1 MAPIFENTD
10 LLAHTCGL
18 LDAADIARL
27 CQSCRFV
34 PEHIRDVKTIKFL
47 STMRSDAVLGNL
59 STIERL
65 ALVESLRECSTCI
78 AFKVFSCDLLEAS
91 LPALKRF
98 AALMKRHRSF
108 SVSIEAHCGL
118 EAPRDAGYI
127 FARERGRNVKI
138 ALHACGVEP
147 ERLEVISY
155 GNRRPLVWAFGNPSD
170 AKDAGSANRRVEL
183 YVRCGDAFEAPRR
196 RPPSEIPL
204 PPGVVFPG
212 EFGHEPITPD
222 GMRMHQ
228 DIALARASEAGG
240 TMEGE
245 FTAMTMR
252 GCPIVFPT
260 ALLRQ
265 LSVGPAGGEDD
276 DDDSDEDEEGEGEW
290 EEWAEDDEE
299 EEEGV
304 PFLDGDSED
313 DDGDGA

>member
-78 AFKVFSCDLLEAS
+78 DFKVFSCDLLEAS

-98 AALMKRHRSF
+98 AALMQRHRSF

-138 ALHACGVEP
+138 ALLACGLEP
-147 ERLEVISY
+147 ERLQVISY
-155 GNRRPLVWAFGNPSD
+155 GNRRPLVWAFGNPGD
-170 AKDAGSANRRVEL
+170 AKDAGGPNRRVEL
-183 YVRCGDAFEAPRR
+183 YVR
-196 RPPSEIPL
+196 S
-204 PPGVVFPG
+204 
-212 EFGHEPITPD
+212 PD
-222 GMRMHQ
+222 GFEVPARRGADEYATGGQ
-228 DIALARASEAGG
+228 YSSDIGPDG
-240 TMEGE
+240 PG
-245 FTAMTMR
+245 
-252 GCPIVFPT
+252 IVDD
-260 ALLRQ
+260 
-265 LSVGPAGGEDD
+265 EDNYPEEP
-276 DDDSDEDEEGEGEW
+276 DDSDPEEDGVFIYRDPEEPDEE
-290 EEWAEDDEE
+290 D
-299 EEEGV
+299 
-304 PFLDGDSED
+304 DSETVTD
-313 DDGDGA
+313 WTRRMVY

>member
-78 AFKVFSCDLLEAS
+78 EFKVFSCDLLEAS
-91 LPALKRF
+91 LAPLQRF
-98 AALMKRHRSF
+98 AALMQRHRSF

-138 ALHACGVEP
+138 ALLACGLEP

-170 AKDAGSANRRVEL
+170 EKDAGGPNRRVEL
-183 YVRCGDAFEAPRR
+183 FVR
-196 RPPSEIPL
+196 S
-204 PPGVVFPG
+204 
-212 EFGHEPITPD
+212 PD
-222 GMRMHQ
+222 GFEVPARRGADEYASSTHSDSGPNGPGIVDDEDPEEEPGRDDPSDLEDYHQ
-228 DIALARASEAGG
+228 DPE
-240 TMEGE
+240 EPDE
-245 FTAMTMR
+245 
-252 GCPIVFPT
+252 
-260 ALLRQ
+260 
-265 LSVGPAGGEDD
+265 E
-276 DDDSDEDEEGEGEW
+276 DSDTTIPTL
-290 EEWAEDDEE
+290 
-299 EEEGV
+299 V
-304 PFLDGDSED
+304 Y
-313 DDGDGA
+313 

>member
-78 AFKVFSCDLLEAS
+78 DFKVFSCDLLEAS
-91 LPALKRF
+91 LAPLQRF
-98 AALMKRHRSF
+98 AALMQRHRSF

-138 ALHACGVEP
+138 ALLACGLEP
-147 ERLEVISY
+147 ERLQVISY

-170 AKDAGSANRRVEL
+170 EKDAGSPNRRVEL
-183 YVRCGDAFEAPRR
+183 YVR
-196 RPPSEIPL
+196 S
-204 PPGVVFPG
+204 
-212 EFGHEPITPD
+212 PD
-222 GMRMHQ
+222 GFEVPARRAADEYASSNHS
-228 DIALARASEAGG
+228 DIGPDG
-240 TMEGE
+240 PG
-245 FTAMTMR
+245 
-252 GCPIVFPT
+252 IVDD
-260 ALLRQ
+260 
-265 LSVGPAGGEDD
+265 EDD
-276 DDDSDEDEEGEGEW
+276 YPEERP
-290 EEWAEDDEE
+290 EE
-299 EEEGV
+299 EPGRDYPSDLEENGI
-304 PFLDGDSED
+304 FLYNDPEEHNSDPEEID
-313 DDGDGA
+313 VETLMLY

>member
-91 LPALKRF
+91 LAPLQRF
-98 AALMKRHRSF
+98 AALMQRHRSF

-138 ALHACGVEP
+138 ALLACGLEP
-147 ERLEVISY
+147 ERLQVISY

-170 AKDAGSANRRVEL
+170 EKDAGSPTGGWSCLFAVPTASRCPHASRRRVRVVEPF
-183 YVRCGDAFEAPRR
+183 RHRSRRPGHRRRR
-196 RPPSEIPL
+196 RPG
-204 PPGVVFPG
+204 PGG
-212 EFGHEPITPD
+212 G
-222 GMRMHQ
+222 
-228 DIALARASEAGG
+228 ALRTSKKTTG
-240 TMEGE
+240 T
-245 FTAMTMR
+245 R
-252 GCPIVFPT
+252 RSPT
-260 ALLRQ
+260 KKTRL
-265 LSVGPAGGEDD
+265 
-276 DDDSDEDEEGEGEW
+276 
-290 EEWAEDDEE
+290 
-299 EEEGV
+299 
-304 PFLDGDSED
+304 
-313 DDGDGA
+313 